1 MKLIFLVLLLSAV
14 MFGQGIRE
22 ASPEIAA
29 DPIETIFL
37 SRDNGEGKPGEETA
51 TFLPND
57 IPIYCVITLKDF
69 DVVNVRMNLVAVKVS
84 GVKPES
90 KVVTASYTT
99 KNGQNRI
106 IFTGRPDGLWEPGNY
121 RIDVFVGGAKV
132 RSIPFTVIKAS
143 GQQDFAPRPGRPK
156 RIRKN

>member
-1 MKLIFLVLLLSAV
+1 MKLILLLLLLSAA

-29 DPIETIFL
+29 DPIDTIVL

-57 IPIYCVITLKDF
+57 IPLYCVITLKNF
-69 DVVNVRMNLVAVKVS
+69 DVVTVRMNLVAVKVG
-84 GVKPES
+84 GVKPET
-90 KVVTASYTT
+90 KVVSASYTT

-106 IFTGRPDGLWEPGNY
+106 IFTGRPDGRWEPGNY
-121 RIDVFVGGAKV
+121 RIDVFIGGGKV
-132 RSIPFTVIKAS
+132 RSVPFTVIEAS
-143 GQQDFAPRPGRPK
+143 GQQNFAPPPGRPK
-156 RIRKN
+156 RTRKN